1 MAPTN
6 YGKPTKVNFP
16 KWLQEH
22 KKQLNYLDAIKLK
35 LRHFFY
41 NYNSKDIIPLMNEKN
56 YKKYRLLLLDMLLH
70 IKTMSDLDYIDEVLT
85 KLDEFYYKNKKEN
98 NDTNY

>member
-6 YGKPTKVNFP
+6 YGKPTKANFP

-70 IKTMSDLDYIDEVLT
+70 IKAMSDLDYTDEVLT

-98 NDTNY
+98 NDINY